1 MLNLLHQLGHKALLQ
16 LDPETAHDLS
26 LKALSRA
33 PCLLPRLEPALNPVS
48 LMGLMFHNRLGLA
61 AGLDK
66 NAVALQAFDRLG
78 FSHIEVG
85 TVTPRPQAGN
95 PKPRL
100 FRLPEEH
107 AIINR
112 MGFNNQG
119 VAALVER
126 VKASKSALRAIVGI
140 NIGKNKDTPNEEAI
154 ADYQSAFRQAVEIA
168 DYITVNIS
176 SPNTQ
181 NLRALQE
188 GQALRD
194 LLAALKQEQKEAKRF
209 VPLVVKIA
217 PDQEPSALSALW
229 DSIGESGVEGLI
241 VSNTTIDKTRVA
253 HLRHGSQE
261 GGLSGKP
268 LTARSTA
275 LLQQAR
281 SALPNIALIGAG
293 GTMSADDYRAKL
305 DAGADLVQVYTGFVY
320 RGVDLI
326 RECFA
331 SKA

>member
-1 MLNLLHQLGHKALLQ
+1 MLNILQQLGHKALLQ
-16 LDPETAHDLS
+16 LDPETAHDVS

-48 LMGLMFHNRLGLA
+48 LMGLTFNNRLGLA

-78 FSHIEVG
+78 FSHLEVG
-85 TVTPRPQAGN
+85 TVTPRPQVGN

-100 FRLPEEH
+100 FRLPEEQ

-140 NIGKNKDTPNEEAI
+140 NIGKNKDTPNENAEDDYRI
-154 ADYQSAFRQAVEIA
+154 AFQQATEIA

-194 LLAALKQEQKEAKRF
+194 LLAALKQEQKAAKRF

-217 PDQEPSALSALW
+217 PDQDPSALGALW
-229 DSIGESGVEGLI
+229 QTIGESGVEGLI
-241 VSNTTIDKTRVA
+241 VSNTTIDKTSVA
-253 HLRHGSQE
+253 HHPNGTQE

-275 LLQQAR
+275 LLKQAR

-293 GTMSADDYRAKL
+293 GVMTVDDYRAKL
-305 DAGADLVQVYTGFVY
+305 DAGADLVQIYTGFVY
-320 RGVDLI
+320 HGVDLVKG
-326 RECFA
+326 CLGV
-331 SKA
+331 K